1 MLEKRIVRAWVV
13 AIVLPIG
20 ILACDNATSESA
32 EGDEVQSASCLL
44 VEEGYGPEGRVRVR
58 AEVVASGLEVPWGIA
73 FLPNGDILVTERPGR
88 LRLVR
93 DGELVEKPVA
103 EIEAQV
109 SGEGG
114 LLGIALHPQF
124 SENRRFYLYYTASKG
139 GEGVNRIEQWTLAED
154 YSSASPVQIILDDIP
169 AARYHNG
176 GRIRFGPD
184 CMLYVGTGDAGRSSR
199 SQENR
204 LAGKILRITPEGQA
218 PPDNPWPGSRN
229 FITGIRNTQ
238 AFDWLND
245 SLLYVADHGPSG
257 ERGRQGHDEVSIAS
271 AGDNLGWPDIYGCEE
286 SEGMVTPIL
295 TWSNAA
301 PPGGAAVYTGDLIPE
316 WKGSLLV
323 GTLRSEHLHRVVY
336 DPQQG
341 KLVEHEVYFDGN
353 AGYGRLRDVVMG
365 PDGAL
370 YVTTSN
376 CDGRGSC
383 PTDGD
388 KILRIVPAAP

>member
-139 GEGVNRIEQWTLAED
+139 GEGVNRIVQWTLAED
-154 YSSASPVQIILDDIP
+154 YSSASPAQIILDDIP

-184 CMLYVGTGDAGRSSR
+184 GMLYVGTGDAGRSSR
-199 SQENR
+199 SQE
-204 LAGKILRITPEGQA
+204 T
-218 PPDNPWPGSRN
+218 DWPG
-229 FITGIRNTQ
+229 
-238 AFDWLND
+238 
-245 SLLYVADHGPSG
+245 
-257 ERGRQGHDEVSIAS
+257 
-271 AGDNLGWPDIYGCEE
+271 
-286 SEGMVTPIL
+286 
-295 TWSNAA
+295 
-301 PPGGAAVYTGDLIPE
+301 
-316 WKGSLLV
+316 
-323 GTLRSEHLHRVVY
+323 RS
-336 DPQQG
+336 
-341 KLVEHEVYFDGN
+341 
-353 AGYGRLRDVVMG
+353 
-365 PDGAL
+365 
-370 YVTTSN
+370 
-376 CDGRGSC
+376 
-383 PTDGD
+383 
-388 KILRIVPAAP
+388 